1 MLNLFGVIGVA
12 YFDVQQF
19 VDNPPLERNVI
30 YQYGCA
36 VVQKPILY
44 QTLSDIYF
52 LGLEM
57 FTLGS

>member
-1 MLNLFGVIGVA
+1 MCRIVLLNLFGVIGVA

-36 VVQKPILY
+36 
-44 QTLSDIYF
+44 
-52 LGLEM
+52 GLHSRN
-57 FTLGS
+57 LKRDKL